1 MSSYTVEKATT
12 CTRRFGMPLLDKFH
26 LASGNVRDPYAVT
39 VVERGVIVGHVPQA
53 ISSVCFL
60 FLGRNS
66 TLTCQVTGARH
77 YSINLPQGGLEI
89 PCKLIFYGESRLIV
103 KVQNLLQEALTSGLL
118 TSCNM
123 DSECQ
128 KKRAHFNS
136 PRRNA
141 ELSKVI

>member
-1 MSSYTVEKATT
+1 
-12 CTRRFGMPLLDKFH
+12 MPLLDKFH

-123 DSECQ
+123 DSERQ
-128 KKRAHFNS
+128 KKKS
-136 PRRNA
+136 SLQQPKKKRRI
-141 ELSKVI
+141 EQGDSKSWVKL